1 MAANRL
7 KMDALALVAASQTND
22 EELSETILR
31 RYDNPVELVRAV
43 SDVAA
48 LLAGTGGARN
58 GITAYLDFVG
68 SSNGSRKT
76 A

>member
-7 KMDALALVAASQTND
+7 KMDALTLVAASQNND
-22 EELSETILR
+22 GELTETILAR
-31 RYDNPVELVRAV
+31 HDNSTELVRAV

-48 LLAGTGGARN
+48 LLASTGGARN
-58 GITAYLDFVG
+58 GILAYLDFVG
-68 SSNGSRKT
+68 SPNGAKK